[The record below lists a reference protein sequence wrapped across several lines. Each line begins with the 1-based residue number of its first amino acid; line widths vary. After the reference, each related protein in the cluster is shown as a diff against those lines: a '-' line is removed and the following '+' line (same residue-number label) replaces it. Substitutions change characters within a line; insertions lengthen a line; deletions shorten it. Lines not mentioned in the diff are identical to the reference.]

1 MTTDCWVDLRRA
13 MTAEHARCRAE
24 HRPFGVDDA
33 LAGVAHALGLA
44 RPTAQPPGRHPT
56 SARPTS

>member
-33 LAGVAHALGLA
+33 LAGVAHALGLP
-44 RPTAQPPGRHPT
+44 RPREPRDAVEPQPPR
-56 SARPTS
+56 